1 MKSAIRIAMMALSM
15 SLGVAAYPA
24 HADIKFPK
32 VGAAGTWRCTG
43 PYGSERSFKVVR
55 VENGI
60 IRIEGHI
67 SGRGE
72 TFAEFPLFGIGTTL
86 NKKVDRADGKG
97 VRGQKYDEDD
107 FRGYEKLEPGSKFS
121 GTVKEWNNKGMW
133 DWSYTIEIGD
143 PKTINHKVFGEIQV
157 VPVLEKRTVMS
168 GNYSSEMR
176 QLVYPELGLELS
188 IIYKDGKR
196 DYVCDITEFKQVVK
210 AAEELLRK
218 KPGSGVLVQ

>member
-1 MKSAIRIAMMALSM
+1 MNSAIRVAMMALSM

-32 VGAAGTWRCTG
+32 VGATGTWECSG
-43 PYGSERSFKVVR
+43 PYGSKRTFKVVR

-60 IRIEGHI
+60 IHEEGYI
-67 SGRGE
+67 AGRGDSFVEE
-72 TFAEFPLFGIGTTL
+72 TLLGIGTTL
-86 NKKVDRADGKG
+86 FKKRDRADGKG
-97 VRGQKYDEDD
+97 VRGQKYNEDD

-121 GTVKEWNNKGMW
+121 GTVSEWHSKASW
-133 DWSYTIEIGD
+133 DWRYTIEIGD

-157 VPVLEKRTVMS
+157 VPVVEKRTVIG
-168 GNYSSEMR
+168 GNYSSKMR

-196 DYVCDITEFKQVVK
+196 DYECDITAYE
-210 AAEELLRK
+210 
-218 KPGSGVLVQ
+218 